1 MSYLSEPTANG
12 HSYNETVELAE
23 GDEAPPD
30 NLYVAQVRAM
40 VENELTTLYINHHH
54 LMAFDP
60 IITAAIDQQ
69 YYR

>member
-1 MSYLSEPTANG
+1 
-12 HSYNETVELAE
+12 
-23 GDEAPPD
+23 
-30 NLYVAQVRAM
+30 M

>member
-1 MSYLSEPTANG
+1 MSNSRR
-12 HSYNETVELAE
+12 YNETVEF
-23 GDEAPPD
+23 DDAPSE

-40 VENELTTLYINHHH
+40 VENELTTLYVNHHH